1 MANKNRPIDKTHLSI
16 NSDESRGFLNRD
28 YIAHCLRWTH
38 VAKFLAQQ
46 QRYKSARIL
55 DIGCGKEVP
64 LAKLLHSSRMRPT
77 EYYGVDVN
85 KLEQPEQFKNAAWRP
100 QLAGKTDVCTLTK
113 DDFNEPPNIVVC
125 FEVLEHVAPEHCR
138 RMLTKI
144 IELMEPSANVFIST
158 PCWDP
163 AVGAAENH
171 INEMTYQAMGAILE
185 DSGFRILGHW
195 GTFASIKDYKEEL
208 MEHRHSFEA
217 LRTYYDTNYLSTIFA
232 PLFPHRSR
240 NVLWSLFYDPL
251 GTRHFPALGD
261 VPGRWSSSDK
271 WEELRP

>member
-1 MANKNRPIDKTHLSI
+1 MRNKARVIDKTHLSI
-16 NSDESRGFLNRD
+16 NNAETRGFLHRD

-38 VAKFLAQQ
+38 VAKFLAQGA
-46 QRYKSARIL
+46 RYKSSRIL

-85 KLEQPEQFKNAAWRP
+85 KLEQPEQFKNAGWKP
-100 QLAGKTDVCTLTK
+100 LLCGKTDICDLTK
-113 DDFNEPPNIVVC
+113 DDFSAPPNIVVC

-138 RMLTKI
+138 RMLKKI
-144 IELMEPSANVFIST
+144 IELMEPSAYVFIST
-158 PCWDP
+158 PVWDP
-163 AVGAAENH
+163 GVGAAENH

-208 MEHRHSFEA
+208 QEHEATFEA
-217 LRTYYDTNYLSTIFA
+217 LRKYYDTNYLATIFA

-240 NVLWSLFYDPL
+240 NVIWSLFYDPL
-251 GTRHFPALGD
+251 GDRKFPALGD
-261 VPGRWSSSDK
+261 VNERWSSSDN
-271 WEELRP
+271 WEELKP